1 MAEQAPRLCRDCV
14 ALFEPAAAPDRCPE
28 CGSPRLF
35 GHPELADLAIAH
47 IDCDAFYAAVEKRDN
62 PELANKPVIVGGG
75 RRGVV
80 SACCYI
86 ARTRGVHSAMPMFK
100 AVKAC
105 PDAVVIRPDM
115 EKYQRLGREIRGMMT
130 ETTPLVEA
138 LSVDEAFL
146 DLSGTQ
152 ALHRAAP
159 AQTLVRLVKRIE
171 EEAGV
176 TASVGLSY
184 NKFLAKTA
192 SDLDKPRGFA
202 AIGRAEALD
211 FLSPR
216 PVSSIWGVGKSLCR
230 RLERDGLKTIGQ
242 LRRIDEAELIA
253 RYGKIGARLARLSNG
268 RDARAVDP
276 SPGAKSISAETTLAR
291 DTKSAGELAR
301 RLWPLSEKVAKRL
314 KRQELAAAGVTLKLK
329 TSSFR
334 IVTRSRTLPAPTQLA
349 ETLYQAALPLLEDQ
363 CDGRSFRL
371 IGVGTSR
378 LADPPSPRQTDLLD
392 DGRDASAAEVERAM
406 DAVREKFGD
415 PAIRKGR
422 SLLGGEKSGPGGRK
436 PV

>member
-1 MAEQAPRLCRDCV
+1 M
-14 ALFEPAAAPDRCPE
+14 
-28 CGSPRLF
+28 
-35 GHPELADLAIAH
+35 
-47 IDCDAFYAAVEKRDN
+47 EKRDN

-100 AVKAC
+100 ARKAC

-115 EKYQRLGREIRGMMT
+115 EKYQRLGREIRGMMRD
-130 ETTPLVEA
+130 TTPLVEA

-146 DLSGTQ
+146 DLSGTE

-171 EEAGV
+171 REAGV

-216 PVSSIWGVGKSLCR
+216 PVSSIWGVGKSLRR

-242 LRRIDEAELIA
+242 LRRIDEKELIA

-268 RDARAVDP
+268 RDARAVDS
-276 SPGAKSISAETTLAR
+276 SPGAKSISAETTLAE
-291 DTKSAGELAR
+291 DTRRADELAR
-301 RLWPLSEKVAKRL
+301 RLWSLSEKVAKRL

-378 LADPPSPRQTDLLD
+378 LTDPPSPRQTDLLD
-392 DGRDASAAEVERAM
+392 GGRDASAAEVERAM

-422 SLLGGEKSGPGGRK
+422 SLLGGETSGPGGRASK
-436 PV
+436 

>member
-1 MAEQAPRLCRDCV
+1 MAERALRLCRDC
-14 ALFEPAAAPDRCPE
+14 AHLFEPAAAADRCPE

-35 GHPELADLAIAH
+35 GHPEVADLAIAH

-62 PELANKPVIVGGG
+62 PDLANKPVIVGGG

-115 EKYQRLGREIRGMMT
+115 EKYQRLGREIRGMMKD
-130 ETTPLVEA
+130 TTPLVEA

-159 AQTLVRLVKRIE
+159 AQTLVRLVNRIE
-171 EEAGV
+171 REAGV

-216 PVSSIWGVGKSLCR
+216 PVSSIWGVGKSLRR

-242 LRRIDEAELIA
+242 LRRIDEQELIA

-268 RDARAVDP
+268 RDARPVDP
-276 SPGAKSISAETTLAR
+276 SPGAKSISAETTLAQ
-291 DTKSAGELAR
+291 DTKRADELAR

-378 LADPPSPRQTDLLD
+378 LADPPSPLQTDLLD

-422 SLLGGEKSGPGGRK
+422 SLLGKKTSGPGGRTSK
-436 PV
+436 